1 MSDDNYSDDENFDE
15 LEVALMGESVLASG
29 SFKGD
34 FGRGLEKK
42 INLSARV
49 ANDIT
54 RSEKKSEK
62 RPNYYGRDD
71 RATSEQVLDP
81 RTRMILFKLLN
92 SNFLSEING
101 CLSTGK
107 EANVYYAKGTA
118 SQEYAVKIFKTSI
131 LVFKDRDR
139 YVSGEH
145 RFRHGYCK
153 SNPRKMVRTWAE
165 KEMRNLKRLH
175 VAGVPCPQPYLLK
188 QHVLVMDFLGED
200 GWCAPRLKDATLT
213 PTELNDCYRTVVLD
227 MRRMYH
233 ECNLV
238 HGDLSEYNLL
248 WHRGRAVI
256 IDVSQSVEHAHPY
269 ATDFLKKD
277 ISNITEFFGRNGVYT
292 LSNFRLFRFI
302 TTASESLSQKYHPF
316 PELSSTTGAPHA
328 PSDATTAVTE
338 GLGGK
343 RSNLTADEMVYCLRR
358 MVEEQQAEEEA
369 IAGGGEEFVRQREQ
383 AEQVEEAVF
392 MQAYIP
398 TSLNEFSNPQQE
410 KARIDA
416 GHREQAYETAIRSML
431 GDSEESTPHTNKKQT
446 AGSKKHTTPK
456 QQSITDLPP
465 PPPPSTAAAPAAS
478 ERITETLCAQAP
490 PEESVPPAEGVKEG
504 AGDDVTTGDVEEND
518 SENDSSGSEDDD
530 DDSSG
535 SEDDDE
541 DGPRQKKKGS
551 DKYRR
556 RLPNGDADPDARQK
570 MKDERREAKRLA
582 KANASLKRT
591 QKIPKHIKKRSIKK
605 SGSKKK

>member
-1 MSDDNYSDDENFDE
+1 MSDENYSDDENFDD
-15 LEVALMGESVLASG
+15 LEVSLLGESTLTG

-34 FGRGLEKK
+34 FGKGLEKK

-107 EANVYYAKGTA
+107 EANVYYAKGTGT
-118 SQEYAVKIFKTSI
+118 QEYAVKIFKTSI

-175 VAGVPCPQPYLLK
+175 MAGVPCPQPYLLK

-200 GWCAPRLKDATLT
+200 GWCAPRLKDATLSSA
-213 PTELNDCYRTVVLD
+213 ELDECYRTVVLD

-248 WHRGRAVI
+248 WYRGRAVI

-277 ISNITEFFGRNGVYT
+277 IANITEFFGRNGVYT
-292 LSNFRLFRFI
+292 LSNFRLFVFI
-302 TTASESLSQKYHPF
+302 TTAPGALAYKYPLASPDSSSHHSPAAPPCVGNGVLTRMEGTDDGTSE
-316 PELSSTTGAPHA
+316 A
-328 PSDATTAVTE
+328 
-338 GLGGK
+338 GK
-343 RSNLTADEMVYCLRR
+343 NAKGSNLSAEEMLYCLRR
-358 MVEEQQAEEEA
+358 MTEEQQAEEEA
-369 IAGGGEEFVRQREQ
+369 VAGAGEEFARQREH
-383 AEQVEEAVF
+383 AEQVDEAVF

-398 TSLNEFSNPQQE
+398 TSLNEFSNPHQE

-416 GHREQAYETAIRSML
+416 GHREQAYEIAIRSML
-431 GDSEESTPHTNKKQT
+431 GDSADPAAQTNKKNST
-446 AGSKKHTTPK
+446 VMK
-456 QQSITDLPP
+456 QSTLEKPTLPP
-465 PPPPSTAAAPAAS
+465 SPGTDVDKQTNVEPPSPPP
-478 ERITETLCAQAP
+478 Q
-490 PEESVPPAEGVKEG
+490 SVTYADADHEDGGEGE
-504 AGDDVTTGDVEEND
+504 
-518 SENDSSGSEDDD
+518 SGSESESG
-530 DDSSG
+530 DSSDSD
-535 SEDDDE
+535 SEDE
-541 DGPRQKKKGS
+541 EGEEWDGERRRKKKNGE

-556 RLPNGDADPDARQK
+556 RLPNGDADPDARLK
-570 MKDERREAKRLA
+570 MKEERREAKRLA
-582 KANASLKRT
+582 KANATLKRT